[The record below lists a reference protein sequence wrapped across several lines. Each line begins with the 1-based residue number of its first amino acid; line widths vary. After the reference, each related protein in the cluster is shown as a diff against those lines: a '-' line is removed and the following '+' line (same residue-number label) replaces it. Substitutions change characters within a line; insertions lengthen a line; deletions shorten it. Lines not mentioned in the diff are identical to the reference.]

1 MLHTRIRACA
11 LVVALSVA
19 MVLPGNQGH
28 AAQPNQGYAA
38 QPLSLDE
45 AVTIALGAN
54 DPTVTRFEERARALD
69 DRAVSDSQLPD
80 PKLNLGLL
88 NFPTNSFRY
97 TQEPMTRVQVG
108 VKQAFPRGKTLSL
121 TRKRREAEAR
131 AERAKLALQKR
142 QIALDTRT
150 AWLELYYWL
159 GARGTVGESRQA
171 VSQLIE
177 VAISIFATGHQ
188 TSQDVLRA
196 ELELSLLDDQVV
208 DVERRIEMARANLS
222 RLVGED
228 AQRPLAAP
236 REGRGTGARG
246 FALAMPAPA
255 EILRQRLS
263 LHPSI
268 GVEDARIRARD
279 HDIDIARQQYKPG
292 WSANVGYG
300 ARGGDRA
307 DFASVGIALDIPLFT
322 GKRQDRRLAAAKRQ
336 RQVAR
341 LDRDAR
347 LLKLNEMLER
357 GYADWSRLGERVE
370 LYEKAVVLRAT
381 NTTEA
386 ALGAYRAGVSDF
398 AELIRS
404 RLAELN
410 VNLKLLRLT
419 VDRGQAQARLLYLDG
434 EDNE

>member
-1 MLHTRIRACA
+1 MSKNKIRTIVVGMACA
-11 LVVALSVA
+11 ATLFAFNNLVAAAEASR
-19 MVLPGNQGH
+19 LP
-28 AAQPNQGYAA
+28 ATL
-38 QPLSLDE
+38 PLTLEE
-45 AVTIALGAN
+45 AVEIALTTD
-54 DPTVTRFEERARALD
+54 DPTVTRFEERALALD
-69 DRAVSDSQLPD
+69 DRAIADSQLPD

-121 TRKRREAEAR
+121 TRKRRQAEAR

-159 GARGTVGESRQA
+159 GARGTVAESRQA
-171 VSQLIE
+171 VSELIE
-177 VAISIFATGHQ
+177 VAISIFATGRQ

-196 ELELSLLDDQVV
+196 ELELSLLDDRVV
-208 DVERRIEMARANLS
+208 DVERRIEMARADLS

-228 AQRPLAAP
+228 ALRPLP
-236 REGRGTGARG
+236 EPQEGRGAGSPG
-246 FALAMPAPA
+246 FALAIPAPT
-255 EILRQRLS
+255 EILRERLS
-263 LHPSI
+263 LHPSMS
-268 GVEDARIRARD
+268 VEDARIRARD

-292 WSANVGYG
+292 WSVNVGYG
-300 ARGGDRA
+300 ARGGNRA

-336 RQVAR
+336 RQAAR

-347 LLKLNEMLER
+347 LLELNELLDR
-357 GYADWSRLGERVE
+357 GSADWSRLGERVE
-370 LYEKAVVLRAT
+370 LYEKAVVLRAA

-386 ALGAYRAGVSDF
+386 ALGAYRSGVTDF

-410 VNLKLLRLT
+410 VDLKLLRLI

>member
-1 MLHTRIRACA
+1 MSPIRIRAYA
-11 LVVALSVA
+11 LTIALSAA
-19 MVLPGNQGH
+19 MVFQGNQGR
-28 AAQPNQGYAA
+28 AAETLG
-38 QPLSLDE
+38 LDE
-45 AVTIALGAN
+45 AVNIALGAN
-54 DPTVTRFEERARALD
+54 DPTVTRFEERALALD

-121 TRKRREAEAR
+121 TRKRRQAEAR
-131 AERAKLALQKR
+131 AERAKLVLQKR

-159 GARGTVGESRQA
+159 GARGTVAESRQA
-171 VSQLIE
+171 VSELIE
-177 VAISIFATGHQ
+177 VAISIFATGRQ
-188 TSQDVLRA
+188 TSHDVLRA
-196 ELELSLLDDQVV
+196 ELELSLLDDQAV
-208 DVERRIEMARANLS
+208 DVERRIEMARADLL
-222 RLVGED
+222 RLVGE
-228 AQRPLAAP
+228 AALRPLRAP
-236 REGRGTGARG
+236 QGGLGTGSRG
-246 FALAMPAPA
+246 FALAMPAA
-255 EILRQRLS
+255 VEILRQRLP
-263 LHPSI
+263 LHPSM

-279 HDIDIARQQYKPG
+279 HDIDIAKQQYKPG

-336 RQVAR
+336 RQAAR

-347 LLKLNEMLER
+347 LLKLNEMLDR

-370 LYEKAVVLRAT
+370 LYEKAVILRAA

-386 ALGAYRAGVSDF
+386 ALGAYRSGVSDF

-410 VNLKLLRLT
+410 VDLKLLRLT
-419 VDRGQAQARLLYLDG
+419 VDHGQAQARLLYLDG

>member
-1 MLHTRIRACA
+1 MSPIRIRACA
-11 LVVALSVA
+11 LTIALSAA
-19 MVLPGNQGH
+19 MVFVGNQGR
-28 AAQPNQGYAA
+28 AAETLG
-38 QPLSLDE
+38 LDE
-45 AVTIALGAN
+45 AVNIALGAN
-54 DPTVTRFEERARALD
+54 DPTVTRFEERALALD

-131 AERAKLALQKR
+131 AERAKLALQER

-159 GARGTVGESRQA
+159 GARGTVAESRQA
-171 VSQLIE
+171 VSELIE
-177 VAISIFATGHQ
+177 VAISIFATGRQ

-208 DVERRIEMARANLS
+208 DVERRIEMARADLL

-228 AQRPLAAP
+228 ALRPLRAP
-236 REGRGTGARG
+236 QEGLGAGSRG

-255 EILRQRLS
+255 EILRERLS
-263 LHPSI
+263 LHPSMS
-268 GVEDARIRARD
+268 VEDAHIRARE
-279 HDIDIARQQYKPG
+279 HDINIARQQYKPG

-336 RQVAR
+336 RQAAR

-347 LLKLNEMLER
+347 LLKLNEMLDR

-381 NTTEA
+381 NTSEA
-386 ALGAYRAGVSDF
+386 ALGAYRSGVSDF

-410 VNLKLLRLT
+410 VDLKLLRLV

>member
-1 MLHTRIRACA
+1 MSLNRFLARRWACA
-11 LVVALSVA
+11 LLAA
-19 MVLPGNQGH
+19 MVLPGGH
-28 AAQPNQGYAA
+28 SAAQT
-38 QPLSLDE
+38 PLSLDE
-45 AVTIALGAN
+45 AVHIALAAK
-54 DPTVTRFEERARALD
+54 DPTVVRFEERALALD

-131 AERAKLALQKR
+131 AERAKFDLQER

-159 GARGTVGESRQA
+159 GARGIVADSRQA
-171 VSQLIE
+171 VSELIE
-177 VAISIFATGHQ
+177 VAISIFATGRQ

-208 DVERRIEMARANLS
+208 DVERRIEMARADLL
-222 RLVGED
+222 RLIGED
-228 AQRPLAAP
+228 ALRPLPAP
-236 REGRGTGARG
+236 QEGLGAGSRG
-246 FALAMPAPA
+246 FALAMPAPP
-255 EILRQRLS
+255 EILRERLS
-263 LHPSI
+263 FHPSVS
-268 GVEDARIRARD
+268 VENARIRARER
-279 HDIDIARQQYKPG
+279 DIDIAKQQYKPG

-347 LLKLNEMLER
+347 LLELNEMLDR
-357 GYADWSRLGERVE
+357 GFADWSRLGERVD
-370 LYEKAVVLRAT
+370 LYEKAVVLRAA

-386 ALGAYRAGVSDF
+386 ALGAYRSGVSDF
-398 AELIRS
+398 AELIRA

-410 VNLKLLRLT
+410 VELKLLRLIAN
-419 VDRGQAQARLLYLDG
+419 RGQAQARLLYLDG

>member
-1 MLHTRIRACA
+1 MSPIRIRACA
-11 LVVALSVA
+11 LTIALSAA
-19 MVLPGNQGH
+19 MVFPGNQGH
-28 AAQPNQGYAA
+28 AA

-45 AVTIALGAN
+45 AVNIALGAN
-54 DPTVTRFEERARALD
+54 DPTVTRFEERALALE

-121 TRKRREAEAR
+121 TRKRRQAEAR
-131 AERAKLALQKR
+131 AERAKLALQER

-159 GARGTVGESRQA
+159 GARGTVADSRQA
-171 VSQLIE
+171 VSELIE
-177 VAISIFATGHQ
+177 VAISIFATGRQ

-208 DVERRIEMARANLS
+208 DVERRIEMVRADLL
-222 RLVGED
+222 RLVGQD
-228 AQRPLAAP
+228 ALRPLPAP
-236 REGRGTGARG
+236 REGRGAGARG
-246 FALAMPAPA
+246 FVLAMPAPA

-263 LHPSI
+263 LHPSM
-268 GVEDARIRARD
+268 GVEDARIRAHD

-300 ARGGDRA
+300 VRGGDRA

-336 RQVAR
+336 RQAVR

-347 LLKLNEMLER
+347 LLKLNEMLDR

-386 ALGAYRAGVSDF
+386 ALGAYRSGVSDF

-410 VNLKLLRLT
+410 VELKLLRLT